1 MSTILVIDDDLEICD
16 TLESLIVRKSYDC
29 DTVQNLEEGRE
40 FLQSKEYDV
49 VFLDVRL
56 PDGSGLDLLPF
67 CRSLDNPPEI
77 IVLTGEG
84 DPVGAELAIESGVW
98 DYLLKPSSVREISS
112 TLDRALRYR
121 AEKQENIGHSEMST
135 GGIVGESP
143 EMKGA
148 FIAMFQ
154 AAGSEVNLLLT
165 GETGTGKE
173 IFARTIHNNS
183 KRKNN
188 SFVVVD
194 CASLAESLLE
204 STLFGH
210 RKGAFTGAHE
220 NQQGLIKIADGGTLF
235 LDELGE
241 MPLPLQKSLL
251 RVLQERTFRA
261 LGDSKE
267 QTSNFRIIAATNKD
281 LNMMVEE
288 GTFRSDLLYRIEAM
302 KIRLP
307 SLRCRKGDVK
317 ALVQHRLHQL
327 SLQQGIDVKEVGSC
341 FFETLEHYDWPG
353 NVRELFNIV
362 ERAVIAA
369 GSEKKIY
376 ALHLPRTVRIS
387 FTRKQ
392 INSRTEI
399 PKAVEL
405 QLTDSSSGKSSV
417 RKTGQSVLE
426 DILAKDLP
434 PLKEFKSLAEKM
446 YIEKLVT
453 QQGSDVSTILQV
465 SGLSRSHFY
474 SLLKKYNITLS
485 C

>member
-16 TLESLIVRKSYDC
+16 TLESLIVRKSYSC
-29 DTVQNLEEGRE
+29 DTVQNLEEGRKY
-40 FLQSKEYDV
+40 LQSKEYDV

-56 PDGSGLDLLPF
+56 PDGNGLDLLPF
-67 CRSLDNPPEI
+67 CRALSKPPEI
-77 IVLTGEG
+77 VVLTGEG

-98 DYLLKPSSVREISS
+98 DYLLKPSSVKEISS
-112 TLDRALRYR
+112 TLERALRYR
-121 AEKQENIGHSEMST
+121 AEKQDNVGHREMST
-135 GGIVGESP
+135 GGIIGESP
-143 EMKGA
+143 EMKSA

-154 AAGSEVNLLLT
+154 AAGSDVNLLLT

-194 CASLAESLLE
+194 CASLTESLLE

-210 RKGAFTGAHE
+210 RKGSFTGAHE
-220 NQQGLIKIADGGTLF
+220 NQLGLIKIADGGTLF

-241 MPLPLQKSLL
+241 MPMSLQKSFL

-261 LGDSKE
+261 LGDAKE
-267 QTSNFRIIAATNKD
+267 QTSDFRIIAATNKD
-281 LNMMVEE
+281 LGAMVEE
-288 GTFRSDLLYRIEAM
+288 GTFRSDLLYRIKAM

-307 SLRCRKGDVK
+307 SLKRRKGDVK

-327 SLQQGIDVKEVGSC
+327 SLQQGIEVKEVGSC
-341 FFETLEHYDWPG
+341 FYETLEHYDWPG

-369 GSEKKIY
+369 GTEKKIY
-376 ALHLPRTVRIS
+376 ALHLPRTVRLA

-392 INSRTEI
+392 ISSRTGLPSSVEL
-399 PKAVEL
+399 PGAQVAVEE
-405 QLTDSSSGKSSV
+405 SSV
-417 RKTGQSVLE
+417 RKKGQLILE
-426 DILAKDLP
+426 DMVAKDLP
-434 PLKEFKSLAEKM
+434 PLKEFKSLAEKK
-446 YIEKLVT
+446 YIEELLS
-453 QQGSDVSTILQV
+453 QQGSDVPSILQV